1 MDTSL
6 TFFAI
11 NFMALIDIAV
21 VSIARW
27 IYTAVIRVDQIY
39 YRKPELVVEVCD
51 VVCVRG
57 VGRVGDGGD
66 LGVILRLRLEM
77 DAAP

>member
-1 MDTSL
+1 M
-6 TFFAI
+6 
-11 NFMALIDIAV
+11 
-21 VSIARW
+21 
-27 IYTAVIRVDQIY
+27 IRVDQIY
-39 YRKPELVVEVCD
+39 NRKPELVVEVCD

-57 VGRVGDGGD
+57 VGRVGDCGD